1 MSTNWTLNYYFRHP
15 HAGDD
20 VALVVE
26 LIGNHSIEL
35 RTNITRN
42 HYGLLFSLED
52 AKHVRLT
59 EQIGSP
65 ALMWHHVAL
74 IFSSGSARLLVDG
87 INVSSVVTEANIIGK
102 DIDMSISLVS
112 NDGNSNAQVAEL
124 VIFGRA
130 LSTDEIYKCCMAMVC
145 P

>member
-1 MSTNWTLNYYFRHP
+1 MQRKILHSQKSFPQVQIWTLNYYFRHP

-26 LIGNHSIEL
+26 LIGDHSIEL

-65 ALMWHHVAL
+65 ALMWHHIAL

-87 INVSSVVTEANIIGK
+87 INVFSSHRGK
-102 DIDMSISLVS
+102 YHR
-112 NDGNSNAQVAEL
+112 E
-124 VIFGRA
+124 RH
-130 LSTDEIYKCCMAMVC
+130 
-145 P
+145 